1 MFPVSVYLRKA
12 AYYCYFLQI
21 HDAHEHIQ
29 DFENLCI
36 EETFLTFISIFHI
49 YWNMGLFC
57 FTKSSSY
64 NAPLSIGVPRDEL
77 FNQVK

>member
-1 MFPVSVYLRKA
+1 MFPVSVYLGKA
-12 AYYCYFLQI
+12 AYYCYFSQI

-36 EETFLTFISIFHI
+36 EETFLTLISVSHI

-57 FTKSSSY
+57 FTELSCY
-64 NAPLSIGVPRDEL
+64 NAPLSIGVPREGI
-77 FNQVK
+77 FY